1 MSGGWELAL
10 EQDPELEVVSG
21 SASDV
26 AAAVRRGADLRLF
39 MEARGYDETL
49 YFQQVYSGSGNA
61 FAGLMS
67 HHHSYAHRGEL
78 AEQPYFSFFRYDT
91 GGAFS
96 QVKWMPDGSV
106 FDEQQ
111 TFAYGVYRWY
121 VCDRW
126 RVVYEHDEEGR
137 AVAGDLDELHEAIR
151 TGRSMKVG
159 VRQFHGLATD
169 DTSGP
174 EQVSFVSV
182 MQPLISEGHAGAN
195 CDFVLDCVPKWPFE
209 FADGLHVGMIWPRT
223 SGRIICHLVRPGE
236 MPFRRFEVQR
246 AMQWLIADVG

>member
-1 MSGGWELAL
+1 MSGQGELAL
-10 EQDPELEVVSG
+10 DQTPELEVGSG
-21 SASDV
+21 SV
-26 AAAVRRGADLRLF
+26 AQVAEAVRRGADLRLF

-49 YFQQVYSGSGNA
+49 YFQQVYAGTGDA
-61 FAGLMS
+61 FAGLLS

-96 QVKWMPDGSV
+96 QVKWMLDGSI

-111 TFAYGVYRWY
+111 RLPYGVYRWY

-126 RVVYEHDEEGR
+126 RVVYEHDEQGQPI
-137 AVAGDLDELHEAIR
+137 AGDLDELHAAIR
-151 TGRSMKVG
+151 AGRSLKVG
-159 VRQFHGLATD
+159 VRQFHGLAAD

-174 EQVSFVSV
+174 DQVSFLSG
-182 MQPLISEGHAGAN
+182 MQPLIADGHAGAN
-195 CDFVLDCVPKWPFE
+195 CDFVLDCAPKWPFE
-209 FADGLHVGMIWPRT
+209 FADGMHVGMIWPDT

-236 MPFRRFEVQR
+236 LPFRRTEVR
-246 AMQWLIADVG
+246 RGMQWLIADVG